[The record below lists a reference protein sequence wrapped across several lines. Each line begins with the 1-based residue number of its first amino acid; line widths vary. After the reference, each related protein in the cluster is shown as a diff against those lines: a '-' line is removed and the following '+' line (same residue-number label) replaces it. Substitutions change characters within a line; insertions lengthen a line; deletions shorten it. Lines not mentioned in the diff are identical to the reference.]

1 MSSYGLPY
9 ALRLAGN
16 DGSSGTLACASS
28 VPTWNGSA
36 LSTAN
41 IPSVPASVGWGTAG
55 TTILTPITSGVAVTA
70 TQSLINFP
78 ASGVTTVTGTVI
90 AESGIDA
97 AGATQTLVVQPQTF
111 VGGVYT
117 NVGTARTYVNPFTA
131 AWNVVPSG
139 QLPPG
144 FITVPFAFSFTN
156 TATTTIALKY
166 TWTASD
172 IGQNVIMRDAALQVT
187 TNAAAIANVI
197 YI

>member
-1 MSSYGLPY
+1 MYK
-9 ALRLAGN
+9 R
-16 DGSSGTLACASS
+16 
-28 VPTWNGSA
+28 
-36 LSTAN
+36 
-41 IPSVPASVGWGTAG
+41 
-55 TTILTPITSGVAVTA
+55 
-70 TQSLINFP
+70 Q
-78 ASGVTTVTGTVI
+78 
-90 AESGIDA
+90 
-97 AGATQTLVVQPQTF
+97 
-111 VGGVYT
+111 VYT